1 MHAREWITPAFMTWM
16 IHELVENYAAHP
28 QYVDNLDWY
37 LIPVLNPDG
46 YRYTFAP
53 DGVRRLGQRASA
65 YSNFYRIITIILI
78 FQDRLWR
85 KNRDPNPG
93 SPCIG
98 AV

>member
-1 MHAREWITPAFMTWM
+1 MTWM

-53 DGVRRLGQRASA
+53 NGVGWKTS
-65 YSNFYRIITIILI
+65 FY
-78 FQDRLWR
+78 
-85 KNRDPNPG
+85 
-93 SPCIG
+93 
-98 AV
+98 